1 MPQVAA
7 EPATASVATTG
18 GGDGDVASTATAERP
33 VELPAPRAAWLERSA
48 TRLLLALVLLVRVPT
63 LLRRPG
69 FVLDDWVALRDAR
82 ADGVLALAGD
92 ADRAGRPGAAV
103 VDALVFGVIGRHA
116 LVVLALLVT
125 IGACTA
131 VLLHRL
137 ARRYLSPT
145 LAFAAAACWVA
156 LPNHTATEVWASETA
171 SAVATAALVGG
182 LVLVGSPRDSWRRP
196 AGLVLLAVAVLC
208 YPVTLVLAVAGLV
221 VLPWLAEHR
230 VDRRLL
236 AQAAIALGVPVV
248 WALAHGHQLMA
259 SGPELADMGQAMPAQ
274 FGWGVA
280 PSGAGA
286 RLLLVVA
293 LVGIGVAVF
302 APLLRT
308 PRPQWDEAE
317 LAALAG
323 IVIVVLGTLPFL
335 RDTYAPLGV
344 GDRTNTV
351 ASIGG
356 ALSWAALGA
365 LAVRYRSALL
375 GAGLVVVVVV
385 ASARWERADRWHRA
399 GEDAVAI
406 VAAIHEQIPEPDGT
420 IVVGPG
426 PVQEGNVAA
435 YVSDDQLTAALQ
447 LEYGD
452 DDVRARFA
460 VDELDFDATDPALR
474 FDQRVVARLRSDD

>member
-1 MPQVAA
+1 
-7 EPATASVATTG
+7 
-18 GGDGDVASTATAERP
+18 VASTATAERP
-33 VELPAPRAAWLERSA
+33 VEQVAPRAAWVERSG
-48 TRLLLALVLLVRVPT
+48 TPLLLGLVLIVRIPA

-82 ADGVLALAGD
+82 ADGILGVAGGS
-92 ADRAGRPGAAV
+92 DRAGRPGAAL
-103 VDALVFGVIGRHA
+103 VDAVVFGVIGQRA
-116 LVVLALLVT
+116 LVVLALLVG
-125 IGACTA
+125 ISAVTA

-156 LPNHTATEVWASETA
+156 LPNHMATEVWASEA
-171 SAVATAALVGG
+171 PSAVAAAALVGG
-182 LVLVGSPRDSWRRP
+182 LVLVGSTRDTWRRP
-196 AGLVLLAVAVLC
+196 AGLVVLAVAVLC
-208 YPVTLVLAVAGLV
+208 DPATLVLAAAGV
-221 VLPWLAEHR
+221 VLLPWLAERR
-230 VDRRLL
+230 VDGRLL
-236 AQAAIALGVPVV
+236 AQAVIGLGVPVC
-248 WALAHGHQLMA
+248 WALVHGHELVA
-259 SGPELADMGQAMPAQ
+259 TGSDLADLGQAMPAQ

-293 LVGIGVAVF
+293 LVGIGVAIF

-308 PRPQWDEAE
+308 PRPRWDEAE
-317 LAALAG
+317 LTALAG
-323 IVIVVLGTLPFL
+323 IVVVVLGTLPFV

-344 GDRTNTV
+344 GDRANTV

-365 LAVRYRSALL
+365 LAVRYRAALL

-399 GEDAVAI
+399 GVDAVAI
-406 VAAIHEQIPEPDGT
+406 AEAVHEQIPDPDGT

-435 YVSDDQLTAALQ
+435 YITDLQLTAALQ

-452 DDVRARFA
+452 DDLRARFA
-460 VDELDFDATDPALR
+460 VDELDFEQTDAGLR
-474 FDQRVVARLRSDD
+474 FDQRAVALLRSDQ